1 MQDVATFSAIE
12 PSRDGRRVEI
22 RALRPDDRADFAA
35 AVGQTSAQSLYRRFF
50 VPRRSFTAEEI
61 AFFVNVDFVDHVA
74 LVAVT
79 DEGGRPVIAGGGRYI
94 VEQPGQAELA
104 FVVVD
109 RYQGQGIGSALMR
122 HLVAI
127 ARSAGL
133 RELVAEVL
141 ADNVAMLRVF
151 KKSGFHVT
159 SRGSGVVYLAL
170 RLS

>member
-1 MQDVATFSAIE
+1 M
-12 PSRDGRRVEI
+12 
-22 RALRPDDRADFAA
+22 
-35 AVGQTSAQSLYRRFF
+35 
-50 VPRRSFTAEEI
+50 
-61 AFFVNVDFVDHVA
+61 NVDFVDHVA
-74 LVAVT
+74 LVAVM
-79 DEGGRPVIAGGGRYI
+79 DEGGRPVIVGGGRYI
-94 VEQPGQAELA
+94 VEHPGQAELA

-151 KKSGFHVT
+151 KKSGFHIT
-159 SRGSGVVYLAL
+159 SRAAGVVYLTL
-170 RLS
+170 QLC